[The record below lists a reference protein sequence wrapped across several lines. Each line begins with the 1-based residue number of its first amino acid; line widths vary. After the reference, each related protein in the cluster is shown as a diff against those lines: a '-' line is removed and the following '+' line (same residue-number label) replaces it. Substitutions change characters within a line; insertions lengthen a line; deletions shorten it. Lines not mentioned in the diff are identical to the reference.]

1 MIKSPDKII
10 EEIEELLEEASSTV
24 HENISQA
31 IVLTEKALFKSQKI
45 KKKETVHVK
54 AINQLAAIQRKNKEL
69 STARRLA
76 FRAIDLSTKINF
88 KRGIADGKYN
98 LAKILLGENKP
109 SEALPYLT
117 EASKAYK
124 ALDDKILFAKS
135 ICLLGQ
141 IYERFRDYKSAR
153 ESYNKALDLSISQNN
168 EALVSSVY
176 LYLAN
181 VSIETKKYTKAKQ
194 YIEKSLEDKK
204 EPLIK
209 QSVAIAYYLKGK
221 IYLHFKEAENALS
234 SLDYSLELFKLQEN
248 KQGIVDTQIEIG
260 SVFLALREFEQAREY
275 LDSAFELAKSIGFK
289 QALYKCHR
297 LLSELYK
304 EIDVIKA
311 LEHLESYIQIKE
323 EFDEKHIQN
332 IVDSYEM
339 MSQIEDQEKDMELE
353 EVKASIID
361 SKNTEMDSFFYRV
374 SHDLKG
380 PIASLLG
387 LSELAKRDIK
397 DKDALNYLGMY
408 ENQIKRLNMIV
419 MELINITELNHRE
432 QQLSKIN
439 FYEIIDNCITAYTYL
454 PHFEK
459 IRFKI
464 DVGSDLNFS
473 SEWYI
478 VNTILQNLIEN
489 SIKYIDVEKPDQI
502 VDILVSRERNNIIIQ
517 LTDNGLGIPIEHQSR
532 IFEMFFRASNNAEG
546 TGLGLFILKR
556 AVERLKGEVA
566 LSSENGSGT
575 TFTITLPIQ

>member
-1 MIKSPDKII
+1 LIKSPDKII

-31 IVLTEKALFKSQKI
+31 IILTEKALFKSQKI
-45 KKKETVHVK
+45 KQKGSVH
-54 AINQLAAIQRKNKEL
+54 ANALNQLASIQRKNKEL
-69 STARRLA
+69 ATAKGLA
-76 FRAIDLSTKINF
+76 TRAIDLSTNIEF

-98 LAKILLGENKP
+98 LAKILLSENKP
-109 SEALPYLT
+109 SDALPYLI
-117 EASKAYK
+117 ESSNAYK

-141 IYERFRDYKSAR
+141 IYERFRDFKSAKER
-153 ESYNKALDLSISQNN
+153 YKKALDLSISQSDHTL
-168 EALVSSVY
+168 ESSVY

-181 VSIETKKYTKAKQ
+181 VSIETKKYSKARQ
-194 YIEKSLEDKK
+194 YIEKSLQYKK
-204 EPLIK
+204 EDTRK
-209 QSVAIAYYLKGK
+209 QVLAFAHYLKGK
-221 IYLHFKEAENALS
+221 IYFHFKEAENALS
-234 SLDYSLELFKLQEN
+234 SLDYSLELFKFQEN

-260 SVFLALREFEQAREY
+260 KVFIALREFEQAKEY
-275 LDSAFELAKSIGFK
+275 LNNAFELARNIGSK
-289 QALYKCHR
+289 KALYNCHR
-297 LLSELYK
+297 LLSNLYK
-304 EIDVIKA
+304 EIDVNQA
-311 LEHLESYIQIKE
+311 LEHLENYIQIKE
-323 EFDEKHIQN
+323 EFDEKYIQN
-332 IVDSYEM
+332 IVDSFEM
-339 MSQIEDQEKDMELE
+339 MSQIEDQEKDVELE
-353 EVKASIID
+353 EAMTSIIQ

-397 DKDALNYLGMY
+397 DKNALQYLGMY

-432 QQLSKIN
+432 KQLSKIN

-454 PHFEK
+454 PNFDK
-459 IRFKI
+459 IRFRI
-464 DVGSDLNFS
+464 DISSDLNFS

-489 SIKYIDVEKPDQI
+489 SIKYIDIEKPDQI
-502 VDILVSRERNNIIIQ
+502 VDILVSRERNNIIIE